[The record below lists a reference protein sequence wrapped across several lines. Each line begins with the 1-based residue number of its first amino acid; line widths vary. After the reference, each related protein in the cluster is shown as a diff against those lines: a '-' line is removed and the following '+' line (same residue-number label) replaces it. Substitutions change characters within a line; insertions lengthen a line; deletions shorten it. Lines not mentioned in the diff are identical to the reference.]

1 MTNREISKA
10 QTGGNLKNH
19 EKDTSRLPELLNAAI
34 ELLQS
39 CRPNAPQ
46 LPKLKK
52 IREQLL
58 DERLH
63 LAVLGQFK
71 RGKST
76 LLNAILGEA
85 ILPSSVLPVTALP
98 TWIRPGEKRVSV
110 TIEKDGTPTVKEL
123 KSGNMACFLN
133 RYVNESA
140 NPENVLNVTEIEV
153 FHPSDILKQGAV
165 LIDTPGIGSTFRH
178 NTAATMNFLSQCDAA
193 LFVTSADPP
202 LTETEIEFLKSV
214 RNRVPRLFFVLN
226 KTDYLEAG
234 ELEQAVSFLKK
245 TIRTQAGLNP
255 EPVFPVS
262 AKKGLSARK
271 ENSNENW
278 EKSGMAELETRIFT
292 FLAREKRGALHE
304 ALTRRILDI
313 LNNLEMELA
322 LSLKALELPLTDLEQ
337 KTALFEEK
345 LEQTEN
351 SRLAVLDR
359 VLGEQ
364 KRTLKQLEQEAEQ
377 LRKESLKEIEQLV
390 ETATKNS
397 SAVSWEQAARKA
409 LADFIPGYFEERLG
423 QFSLKFKKKMG
434 AALEPLQEKTNR
446 LIETVRQN
454 AADIFEIPFHAPE
467 SRSAFVARNKPYWI
481 THKWKQSLS
490 PIPPGTLDRLLTP
503 RMQQKRAKKRVM
515 EQVEELVRNNVE
527 NLRWS
532 IVQSIQTSF
541 RRFAS
546 SMNDTFDATLHAT
559 RGAMEAA
566 MEKRNEKGKNAAE
579 EIKRL
584 RELNTAIG
592 QISMEISQF
601 EKKVPAQSAESVP
614 FLPAKKL

>member
-1 MTNREISKA
+1 MTDREISNTQA
-10 QTGGNLKNH
+10 AGNSENN
-19 EKDTSRLPELLNAAI
+19 EQDISRLPELLNGAI

-39 CRPNAPQ
+39 RQPDALQ
-46 LPKLKK
+46 LAKLEK

-58 DERLH
+58 EERLH

-98 TWIRPGEKRVSV
+98 TWIRPGEKRIAV
-110 TIEKDGTPTVKEL
+110 TIEKDGVPAVEEL
-123 KSGNMACFLN
+123 KSGDMTGFLN

-153 FHPSDILKQGAV
+153 FHPSEILKQGVV
-165 LIDTPGIGSTFRH
+165 LVDTPGIGSTFRH

-226 KTDYLEAG
+226 KTDYLDTG

-245 TIRTQAGLNP
+245 TVRTQTGLNP

-262 AKKGLSARK
+262 AKKGLTARK
-271 ENSNENW
+271 KNNRENW
-278 EKSGMAELETRIFT
+278 EKSGMAELEARIFT
-292 FLAREKRGALHE
+292 FLAGEKRGALYE
-304 ALTRRILDI
+304 ALSRRILDI

-322 LSLKALELPLTDLEQ
+322 LSLKTLELPLTDLER

-359 VLGEQ
+359 VAGEQ
-364 KRTLKQLEQEAEQ
+364 KRTLKQLEEEAEQ

-390 ETATKNS
+390 ENATKNI
-397 SAVSWEQAARKA
+397 SAASWEQAARKA
-409 LADFIPGYFEERLG
+409 LADFIPGYFEDRLG

-434 AALEPLQEKTNR
+434 TALEPLQQETNR
-446 LIETVRQN
+446 LIETIRQN

-467 SRSAFVARNKPYWI
+467 SRSAFVARSKPYWI

-490 PIPPGTLDRLLTP
+490 PIPPGTLDRMLTP
-503 RMQQKRAKKRVM
+503 GMQQKRAKKRVM

-541 RRFAS
+541 RRFGN
-546 SMNDTFDATLHAT
+546 SMNETFDATLHAT

-584 RELNTAIG
+584 RELDAEIRS
-592 QISMEISQF
+592 ISKEIAGF
-601 EKKVPAQSAESVP
+601 
-614 FLPAKKL
+614 